1 MMLPIN
7 ITIIRLNQPLFDR
20 LFRLRPI
27 KWQKIFL
34 LLTIKALFQRAALAL
49 VVADGITRELC
60 IGMHLTAK
68 EV

>member
-1 MMLPIN
+1 MLPIN